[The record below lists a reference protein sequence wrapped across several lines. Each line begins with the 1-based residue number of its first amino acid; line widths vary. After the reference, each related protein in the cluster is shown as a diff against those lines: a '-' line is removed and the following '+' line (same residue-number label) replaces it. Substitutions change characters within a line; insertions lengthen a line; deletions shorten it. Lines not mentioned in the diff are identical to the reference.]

1 MRLQGP
7 SRSWT
12 WRLGLTILMM
22 ALAAACSSAPGHTG
36 SAATLDGQRTAIGSV
51 VLDGSPGTP
60 AADTR
65 TGTLYV
71 PIQCTTS
78 FCSPNKPARVMDVIN
93 AATCNAKVRSRCRV
107 MARTTVGSG
116 PTAAVVDDKTG
127 TVYVTNSN
135 DGTVSVVNG
144 ARCNARVTSGCGVPR
159 ATIKL
164 GGFLVAA
171 AVNPATRTLYV
182 ADLKGGVFVVNAAIC
197 NAVTTRGCVQPVR
210 KIKDSQGPDG
220 LDIDVATD
228 TVYAVNNGDSDN
240 GDTVSVIDGA
250 ICNGT
255 HDSGCGHAPAT
266 TKVGSGAIWAAV
278 DQAHHTV
285 YVANDNDGTVSVIN
299 GAVCNARVTSG
310 CGQAWPT
317 VTTGANPDFVALDP
331 SSGTVF
337 AVNHV
342 DDTLSAINTGTC
354 NGTTTSGCA
363 GRARNVQATRHQN
376 PGFNSFPNEFALV
389 PATGSAYVVNV
400 GGANVVSV
408 ASVSRCNATDVSGCR
423 TEAPTV
429 PEHVSTISTDPVT
442 GTIYASNSSRPE
454 VDVLNG
460 ATCHAGNLTGC
471 APAAEIPVGHP
482 MASVSAVDE
491 TTHTLYAADPAAG
504 TVAAINTGT
513 CNARDTAG
521 CAQHPPVIKIGA
533 APNTPVVNT
542 ATRTL
547 YVSYGS
553 NADRV
558 AVVNAAT
565 CNATRTSGCGQTP
578 AVVKVGAGTAV
589 LAVSTATDTIYA
601 PNSGTSFSGHTMS
614 VINGATCNGSK
625 HSGCARLAAT
635 VAVGSGP
642 FGVAVNDRTHT
653 VYVANNAFGDSPGSV
668 SVINGATCNGTVT
681 AGCGRQFPTMA
692 TGVAPLLA
700 AVDAATGRIYVTNFG
715 SAEVTV
721 LDGSR
726 CNASVTRGCGA
737 PVREQAVG
745 SQPIGL
751 AVSPRTNTV
760 YVADTFQTGSMSIL
774 AG

>member
-1 MRLQGP
+1 MRFQGP
-7 SRSWT
+7 GRSWT
-12 WRLGLTILMM
+12 WRLGLTIGVM
-22 ALAAACSSAPGHTG
+22 ALAAACSSAAGHTG
-36 SAATLDGQRTAIGSV
+36 STATLDGHRTAIGSV

-78 FCSPNKPARVMDVIN
+78 FCSPDKPARVMDVIN
-93 AATCNAKVRSRCRV
+93 AATCNATVRSGCRV
-107 MARTTVGSG
+107 VARATVGNS
-116 PTAAVVDDKTG
+116 PTAAVVDDTTG
-127 TVYVTNSN
+127 TVYVTNSS

-171 AVNPATRTLYV
+171 AVNPATRTLYA
-182 ADLKGGVFVVNAAIC
+182 ADLKGGVFVVNAAAC
-197 NAVTTRGCVQPVR
+197 NAVTTRGCAQPAR
-210 KIKDSQGPDG
+210 KIKDSQGPAA
-220 LDIDVATD
+220 LDIDLVTN

-240 GDTVSVIDGA
+240 GDTVSVINGA
-250 ICNGT
+250 TCNGT
-255 HDSGCGHAPAT
+255 HGSGCGQIPPA
-266 TKVGSGAIWAAV
+266 TKVGSGAFWAAV

-299 GAVCNARVTSG
+299 GARCNARVTSG

-317 VTTGANPDFVALDP
+317 VTTGANPEFVALDP
-331 SSGTVF
+331 SSGTAFV
-337 AVNHV
+337 VNHV

-363 GRARNVQATRHQN
+363 GRARNVQATPHQN

-389 PATGSAYVVNV
+389 QATGSAYVVNV

-423 TEAPTV
+423 TEAPSV
-429 PEHVSTISTDPVT
+429 PDHESTISTDPAT
-442 GTIYASNSSRPE
+442 GTIYASNSSRPQI
-454 VDVLNG
+454 DVLNG
-460 ATCHAGNLTGC
+460 AACQAGNLTGC

-482 MASVSAVDE
+482 MANVSAVDE
-491 TTHTLYAADPAAG
+491 TTHTLYAADPTTG
-504 TVAAINTGT
+504 TVAAINTST
-513 CNARDTAG
+513 CNLHDTAG
-521 CAQHPPVIKIGA
+521 CARHQPVIKIGA
-533 APNTPVVNT
+533 SPNTPVVNT
-542 ATRTL
+542 ATHTL
-547 YVSYGS
+547 YVSYGH

-589 LAVSTATDTIYA
+589 LAVSNATDTIYA

-614 VINGATCNGSK
+614 VINGATCNGSS
-625 HSGCARLAAT
+625 HTGCSHLAAT
-635 VAVGSGP
+635 VTVGPGP

-653 VYVANNAFGDSPGSV
+653 VYVVNNAFGDSPGSV

-681 AGCGRQFPTMA
+681 AGCGRHFPTMA

-700 AVDAATGRIYVTNFG
+700 AVDAATGRIYVTDFG

-726 CNASVTRGCGA
+726 CNASVTSGCGA

-745 SQPIGL
+745 SQPVGL
-751 AVSPRTNTV
+751 AVSPQTSTV
-760 YVADTFQTGSMSIL
+760 YVIDTFQAGSMSIL
-774 AG
+774 AS

>member
-1 MRLQGP
+1 MRSHGP
-7 SRSWT
+7 SRSAT
-12 WRLGLTILMM
+12 WRLGLTIVVM
-22 ALAAACSSAPGHTG
+22 ALAAACSSAVGHAG
-36 SAATLDGQRTAIGSV
+36 STATLDSQRTAFGSV

-60 AADTR
+60 TANTR

-71 PIQCTTS
+71 PIQCTTN
-78 FCSPNKPARVMDVIN
+78 FCSPNKPAHVMDVIN
-93 AATCNAKVRSRCRV
+93 AATCNATVRSECRV
-107 MARTTVGSG
+107 VARARVGSS
-116 PTAAVVDDKTG
+116 PTAAVVDEKTD

-171 AVNPATRTLYV
+171 AVNPATRTLYA
-182 ADLKGGVFVVNAAIC
+182 ADLNGGVFVVDAAAC
-197 NAVTTRGCVQPVR
+197 NAVTARGCAQPAR
-210 KIKDSQGPDG
+210 KIKDSQEPTG
-220 LDIDVATD
+220 LDIDPVTN

-240 GDTVSVIDGA
+240 GDTVSVINGA
-250 ICNGT
+250 TCNGT
-255 HDSGCGHAPAT
+255 DGSGCGQVPPT
-266 TKVGSGAIWAAV
+266 TKVGSGADWAAV

-285 YVANDNDGTVSVIN
+285 YVANDSDGTVSVIN
-299 GAVCNARVTSG
+299 GARCNARVTSG
-310 CGQAWPT
+310 CGSTWPT
-317 VTTGANPDFVALDP
+317 VTTGANPGFVALDP
-331 SSGTVF
+331 SSGTAFV
-337 AVNHV
+337 VNHV
-342 DDTLSAINTGTC
+342 DDTLSAINTRTC
-354 NGTTTSGCA
+354 NGTTTFGCA
-363 GRARNVQATRHQN
+363 GRARNEQATPHQN
-376 PGFNSFPNEFALV
+376 PGFNSFPNQLTLV

-423 TEAPTV
+423 TEAPSV
-429 PEHVSTISTDPVT
+429 PEHVSAISTDPVT
-442 GTIYASNSSRPE
+442 GTIYAGNSSRPQI
-454 VDVLNG
+454 DVFDG
-460 ATCHAGNLTGC
+460 ATCHAGNLAGC
-471 APAAEIPVGHP
+471 APVAEIPVGHP

-491 TTHTLYAADPAAG
+491 TTQTLYAADRTAG

-513 CNARDTAG
+513 CNVHHTSG

-533 APNTPVVNT
+533 SPNTPVVNT

-553 NADRV
+553 DANRV

-565 CNATRTSGCGQTP
+565 CNATRTSGCGQIP
-578 AVVKVGAGTAV
+578 AVVKVGVGTGV
-589 LAVSTATDTIYA
+589 LAVSTGTNTIYA
-601 PNSGTSFSGHTMS
+601 PSSGTSFDGHTMS
-614 VINGATCNGSK
+614 VINGATCNGSR
-625 HSGCARLAAT
+625 HSGCAHLAAT
-635 VAVGSGP
+635 VTVGSGP

-653 VYVANNAFGDSPGSV
+653 VYVVNNAFGDSPGTV

-681 AGCGRQFPTMA
+681 AGCGRRFPTMA

-700 AVDAATGRIYVTNFG
+700 AVGAAGRIYVTDFG

-726 CNASVTRGCGA
+726 CNASVTSGCGG

-760 YVADTFQTGSMSIL
+760 YVADTFQAGSMSIL